1 MGNSKVDL
9 KRCFRKGQKTPQAA
23 FIAHKRFP
31 SCWPSGALA
40 FSLLCREEALGPVAL
55 AGLRF
60 GATFADSECVIR
72 RLFGIYLPFDLLM
85 LPWRPLQTLRKIA
98 PS

>member
-23 FIAHKRFP
+23 FVAHELFP
-31 SCWPSGALA
+31 SCRPSGALA
-40 FSLLCREEALGPVAL
+40 FFLLCREEAIAPVAL
-55 AGLRF
+55 AELSF
-60 GATFADSECVIR
+60 GATFADSECLIR

-85 LPWRPLQTLRKIA
+85 LPWRPLQTSRKIA